1 MMLNERGETVRLWIL
16 MCFGIHGVAENH
28 SSLKAATLKLGVLTC
43 LRAEI
48 PLAAVAAPV
57 T

>member
-1 MMLNERGETVRLWIL
+1 MMLNEGGETVRLWML

-48 PLAAVAAPV
+48 PLAAVAGPV